1 MTKWAWNKW
10 VMTHSLLLSKPA
22 FREVQLT
29 HWREGITTL
38 REALVSKMSE
48 YTSTDKRVATVQCSG
63 SFTFSFHLGIKGM
76 TVPRC
81 AQISFVSEEDL
92 PLWSGDVEVWKMYH
106 IIHHIL
112 HGFFS
117 CLVILHMEKN
127 LHLVANLMLSSYGFP
142 PLISVTC
149 YDSDIILVFR
159 LRKCFSVT
167 CMLPLRLTS
176 DK

>member
-1 MTKWAWNKW
+1 MI
-10 VMTHSLLLSKPA
+10 HSLLLSKPA
-22 FREVQLT
+22 FREMQLT

-48 YTSTDKRVATVQCSG
+48 YTSTGKSVATLQCSG
-63 SFTFSFHLGIKGM
+63 SITFSGHLGIKGM
-76 TVPRC
+76 AVPGC
-81 AQISFVSEEDL
+81 AQISFTFEEDL

-106 IIHHIL
+106 IHHIL

-117 CLVILHMEKN
+117 CLVILHVKKT
-127 LHLVANLMLSSYGFP
+127 LHLVANPMLSSSGFP
-142 PLISVTC
+142 PRISVTC
-149 YDSDIILVFR
+149 SDSDIILVFL

-167 CMLPLRLTS
+167 CTLPLRLTS